1 MGLSFSIVLPF
12 FALVLTGYLAVRSR
26 VLDPSVVSG
35 LNRFVFFFALPALLF
50 EKTATAPVDRLIG
63 DSAFLLA
70 YLLAS
75 LAVFGASWIGARTFF
90 RLGQGRSAI
99 MALGS
104 SYANTGYMGIPL
116 LSAAIGEWAAVPVA
130 LILLV
135 DITVVIPLA
144 TTIVDVTRPDDQ
156 RKNLRAA
163 LTKSVLMN
171 PLVITILV
179 GLTFAFLGWGLPSQI
194 AGFTGLLGQAAGP
207 VAMFAL
213 GAVLA
218 GQPLSDGLSEAFYVT
233 VLKLSAHPAAIWFS
247 MTAFGIAEDW
257 RLAATLAGALPVA
270 TTLFVIAEQYKVMP
284 ERASTAVL
292 ASTAVSLLSLT
303 AMITWLS

>member
-1 MGLSFSIVLPF
+1 MGLSFQIVLPF
-12 FALVLTGYLAVRSR
+12 FALVLTGFAAVRFGI
-26 VLDPSVVSG
+26 LPSHVVSG

-50 EKTATAPVDRLIG
+50 EKTATAPVERLIS
-63 DSAFLLA
+63 DRAFLLA

-75 LAVFGASWIGARTFF
+75 LSVFALSWVGARALF
-90 RLGQGRSAI
+90 RQGPGRTSV

-116 LSAAIGEWAAVPVA
+116 LGAAIGDWSAVPVA

-135 DITVVIPLA
+135 DIAVVIPLA
-144 TTIVDVTRPDDQ
+144 TTIIDTTRPDE
-156 RKNLRAA
+156 LRRDLKSA
-163 LTKSVLMN
+163 LIKSVIMN
-171 PLVITILV
+171 PLVITIV
-179 GLTFAFLGWGLPSQI
+179 AGLGFAFAGWGLPGPI
-194 AGFTGLLGQAAGP
+194 AGFTGLLGSAAGP

-218 GQPLSDGLSEAFYVT
+218 GQPLSDGLGEAFYVT
-233 VLKLSAHPAAIWFS
+233 FLKLSAHPAAIWIS
-247 MTAFGIAEDW
+247 MTAFGIAADW

-270 TTLFVIAEQYKVMP
+270 TTLFVIAEQYRTMP

-292 ASTAVSLLSLT
+292 ASTAVSLLTLS
-303 AMITWLS
+303 AMIDWLK